1 MRFLN
6 SKWLKWYMRCEI
18 GIHKADWSFQEDKI
32 QHRCLRKMI
41 YYIGR
46 WLLVVVWDFKS
57 QLSVFQ
63 SIQLTL
69 RSPNPKPFS
78 FCDLGCSA
86 LFRDIF
92 WLNGFVR
99 EILSW
104 VIMSD
109 ILSVENNARLPVE
122 KSAVNTACA
131 LLHFTFQTTFC
142 IFVIRHHYSV
152 ECVRIIMWEL
162 YR

>member
-1 MRFLN
+1 
-6 SKWLKWYMRCEI
+6 MRCEI

-69 RSPNPKPFS
+69 RSPNPMPFS

-99 EILSW
+99 EIFKLSKYEW
-104 VIMSD
+104 DSKRWKQCETTGWEVCGEHCMCTFPSNQPFVFFNPTSLQCRMCLHNYVRTI
-109 ILSVENNARLPVE
+109 PV
-122 KSAVNTACA
+122 KF
-131 LLHFTFQTTFC
+131 LG
-142 IFVIRHHYSV
+142 
-152 ECVRIIMWEL
+152 L
-162 YR
+162 YPWL